1 MHSTTIAASA
11 LAFAASAMAQVAG
24 FAVMSSPAKD
34 EDVPAGSVY
43 NIVWAANNH
52 NGLVDVTLMAGAT
65 PETLQLGNKI
75 ASKIYRSLPDLITC
89 QPWMLMLN
97 HSRR

>member
-1 MHSTTIAASA
+1 MHSTTVAASA

-34 EDVPAGSVY
+34 EDVSAGSIF

-65 PETLQLGNKI
+65 PETLQLGDKI
-75 ASKIYRSLPDLITC
+75 ASKI
-89 QPWMLMLN
+89 
-97 HSRR
+97 